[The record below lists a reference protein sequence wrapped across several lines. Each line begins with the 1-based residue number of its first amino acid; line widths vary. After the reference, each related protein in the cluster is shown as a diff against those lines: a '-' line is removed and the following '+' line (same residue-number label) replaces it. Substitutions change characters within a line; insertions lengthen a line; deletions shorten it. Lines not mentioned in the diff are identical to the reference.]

1 MTRRTGRRPGDA
13 DTRGDIL
20 VVARRRFAR
29 DGYDATSLRGIAR
42 EAEVD
47 PALVHHYFAGK
58 AQLFEAALALPF
70 DAPSVVAHVLDGPVD
85 GVGERLARTFLQ
97 VWDGPGSEHLEALLR
112 SAAANEHAARMLR
125 EFMTDAVLREIAGSL
140 DADEPELRAG
150 LCAAQLV
157 GVALLRRVLHFDA
170 LVTPDAEELIRWLAP
185 TLQRYLTAT
194 GPTDGSP

>member
-1 MTRRTGRRPGDA
+1 MTRRPGRRPGDV
-13 DTRGDIL
+13 DTRGAIL
-20 VVARRRFAR
+20 AVARRRFAS
-29 DGYDATSLRGIAR
+29 DGYDATSMRGIAR

-70 DAPSVVAHVLDGPVD
+70 DASAVVAHVLDGPVD

-97 VWDGPGSEHLEALLR
+97 VWDGPGSEHMEALLR
-112 SAAANEHAARMLR
+112 SATVNDGAARMLR
-125 EFMTDAVLREIAGSL
+125 EFMTDEILHVVAGRL
-140 DADEPELRAG
+140 DDDEPELRAA

-157 GVALLRRVLHFDA
+157 GVALLRRVLRLDVLA
-170 LVTPDAEELIRWLAP
+170 TGDAEELIDWLAP

-194 GPTDGSP
+194 RSSSGSP